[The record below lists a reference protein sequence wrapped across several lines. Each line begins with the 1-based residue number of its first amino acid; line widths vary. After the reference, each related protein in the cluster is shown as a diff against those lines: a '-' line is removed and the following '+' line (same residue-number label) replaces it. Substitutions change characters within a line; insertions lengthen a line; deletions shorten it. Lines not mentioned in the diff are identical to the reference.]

1 MLTIKNTIT
10 KMNNTFNGLIS
21 RLDMA
26 NERIS
31 KLEDMSIEST
41 QIEKSKEEKW
51 NRLSN
56 NYVANIK
63 SATYI
68 QWEEQEKEKRRKEMN
83 NG

>member
-1 MLTIKNTIT
+1 
-10 KMNNTFNGLIS
+10 
-21 RLDMA
+21 MA

-51 NRLSN
+51 NSLSN

-68 QWEEQEKEKRRKEMN
+68 QWEDQEKEKRRKEMN

>member
-1 MLTIKNTIT
+1 MTEIKNA
-10 KMNNTFNGLIS
+10 FDGLIS

-68 QWEEQEKEKRRKEMN
+68 QWVEQEKEKRRKEMN

>member
-1 MLTIKNTIT
+1 
-10 KMNNTFNGLIS
+10 
-21 RLDMA
+21 MA

-51 NRLSN
+51 NRISN

-68 QWEEQEKEKRRKEMN
+68 QWVEQEKEKRRKEMN

>member
-1 MLTIKNTIT
+1 
-10 KMNNTFNGLIS
+10 
-21 RLDMA
+21 MA

-63 SATYI
+63 SMFPIVVATF
-68 QWEEQEKEKRRKEMN
+68 
-83 NG
+83 

>member
-1 MLTIKNTIT
+1 
-10 KMNNTFNGLIS
+10 
-21 RLDMA
+21 MA

>member
-1 MLTIKNTIT
+1 
-10 KMNNTFNGLIS
+10 
-21 RLDMA
+21 MA

-68 QWEEQEKEKRRKEMN
+68 QWVEQEKEKRRKEMN